1 MTNTFLKKQTKGKIM
16 NNAQELKAHLQDS
29 NKARI
34 YEERYKKWRKKKTN
48 EMYEEKKKQIT
59 ITFYLY
65 DSSITITDTTIQNAY
80 KLFLKKYSNFYNE
93 LHEVVIAENG
103 EDLNPY
109 TGDAFKKEYKYLEGI
124 NE

>member
-1 MTNTFLKKQTKGKIM
+1 MRYEQ
-16 NNAQELKAHLQDS
+16 KAELQDS
-29 NKARI
+29 NKAR
-34 YEERYKKWRKKKTN
+34 
-48 EMYEEKKKQIT
+48 MYEEKKKQIT

-65 DSSITITDTTIQNAY
+65 DSSIAITDTTIQNAY

-103 EDLNPY
+103 EYLNPY